1 MRVLFLWWWEQEE
14 SEMGVR
20 GQVPQWAKH
29 RSRQGKGMGMG
40 MGMGSPRLVLQ
51 NWNGHELAVLLYYD
65 YYDEHY

>member
-1 MRVLFLWWWEQEE
+1 
-14 SEMGVR
+14 MGVR